1 MRNTGLWN
9 PEYSYGNSRILA
21 KTEIQTLSSTDLD
34 AVKSSTWNLEYM
46 TWIPESKLSWIL
58 YPVTRNILFNFLV
71 LAGFQRDFVY
81 Q

>member
-34 AVKSSTWNLEYM
+34 EVKSSTWNLEYM
-46 TWIPESKLSWIL
+46 TWIPESKLSWIP
-58 YPVTRNILFNFLV
+58 YPVTRKILFNFLV

>member
-34 AVKSSTWNLEYM
+34 SVKSNTWNLEYM
-46 TWIPESKLSWIL
+46 TWIPESKLSWIP
-58 YPVTRNILFNFLV
+58 YPVTRKILFNFLV
-71 LAGFQRDFVY
+71 QACFQRDFVY